1 MARQLQEQ
9 GVTPAAVIMFDVRVP
24 DSDQNFG
31 MGIKLA
37 KFWRNIR
44 KGGARYLGKKIGE
57 KSEYYWSK
65 FMEHAVLPAGVKAYK
80 MIGRP
85 LTPALRFYW
94 VSQGH
99 WYALSRYI
107 FKPFPG
113 KITLV
118 RATDQGPEVLGRSE
132 DLTLGWGSL
141 AQGGVEIIDVPTK
154 HMFMLFEPYVA
165 TFAETLKTI
174 LPT

>member
-1 MARQLQEQ
+1 
-9 GVTPAAVIMFDVRVP
+9 
-24 DSDQNFG
+24 
-31 MGIKLA
+31 
-37 KFWRNIR
+37 
-44 KGGARYLGKKIGE
+44 
-57 KSEYYWSK
+57 
-65 FMEHAVLPAGVKAYK
+65 MECAVLPAGVTAYK
-80 MIGRP
+80 LIGRP
-85 LTPALRFYW
+85 LSPALRFHW

-99 WYALSRYI
+99 WYALSRYT

-132 DLTLGWGSL
+132 DLTLGWGGL

-174 LPT
+174 LST

>member
-1 MARQLQEQ
+1 MR
-9 GVTPAAVIMFDVRVP
+9 
-24 DSDQNFG
+24 
-31 MGIKLA
+31 
-37 KFWRNIR
+37 W
-44 KGGARYLGKKIGE
+44 
-57 KSEYYWSK
+57 
-65 FMEHAVLPAGVKAYK
+65 
-80 MIGRP
+80 P
-85 LTPALRFYW
+85 LSAPLRFYW

-99 WYALSRYI
+99 WYALSRYT

-113 KITLV
+113 KITLA

-141 AQGGVEIIDVPTK
+141 AQGGVEIIEVPTK

-174 LPT
+174 LPA